1 MKCCPSAQLVFVI
14 SEKLNF
20 LGSNTMDEFR
30 RSVGINE
37 VNFLTVVFLPVDE
50 SYKQASVSFAQQ
62 VLQNAGVKVV
72 LQSVVMPHNILRI
85 VQQTGVTASTWCS
98 GLLNLFVR
106 RVGEAQDQVLVLVHE
121 LIGFGEQLQRRFF
134 DRDWRIEHQVSLP
147 NKYRSRH
154 FPIHGSHKAY
164 SPGMQMEVSSVP
176 LQLKIPN
183 RYGFVAQA
191 DLAQLLVNRIGI
203 RSHWSRSLR
212 WNRVCE
218 SE

>member
-62 VLQNAGVKVV
+62 VLQNARVKVV

-106 RVGEAQDQVLVLVHE
+106 RVVK
-121 LIGFGEQLQRRFF
+121 RRTKCSYCSTNSS
-134 DRDWRIEHQVSLP
+134 DL
-147 NKYRSRH
+147 
-154 FPIHGSHKAY
+154 
-164 SPGMQMEVSSVP
+164 VSSFREDFS
-176 LQLKIPN
+176 I
-183 RYGFVAQA
+183 A
-191 DLAQLLVNRIGI
+191 IGG
-203 RSHWSRSLR
+203 SST
-212 WNRVCE
+212 
-218 SE
+218 